1 MKHFFYST
9 FVIACL
15 TTTAS
20 VPAAQAKQPAVCSNA
35 TLNGTYGFYSFGV
48 AIPNT
53 PRVNL
58 GRETYDGNGNFVTS
72 LIFNQG
78 GVVTRVGNN
87 PGSYLVNPDCT
98 GTSFA
103 MLGPLALTLHF
114 VIVDGGSQIDFLAGA
129 NPAVLAFVGVR
140 KKLFANGDRACNN
153 EILNG
158 TYGFYSAGNIV
169 PAGIE
174 RLTVGTETYD
184 GHGMFSDHFTVNTG
198 GALSDHDNA
207 GSYTVN
213 QNCFGQIVTPLG
225 SIILTIDFIVV
236 ADAREVDFIVSSND
250 QSLVLWGVR
259 TKQDT
264 SD

>member
-9 FVIACL
+9 FVLACL
-15 TTTAS
+15 AGVAA
-20 VPAAQAKQPAVCSNA
+20 VPAAHAKKPAVCSNA
-35 TLNGTYGFYSFGV
+35 TLNGAYGFYSFGIV
-48 AIPNT
+48 TPNT

-72 LIFNQG
+72 LVFNQG
-78 GVVTRVGNN
+78 GVVTRVNNN

-103 MLGPLALTLHF
+103 MLGPLSLTLHF
-114 VIVDGGSQIDFLAGA
+114 VIVDDGNQIDFLGGS
-129 NPAVLAFVGVR
+129 NPVAIAFVGVR
-140 KKLFANGDRACNN
+140 KKLFAAGDRACNT

-158 TYGFYSAGNIV
+158 TYGFYSAGTIV

-184 GHGMFSDHFTVNTG
+184 GHGMFADQFTVNTG
-198 GALSDHDNA
+198 GVLSDHTNA
-207 GSYTVN
+207 GAYTVD

-225 SIILTIDFIVV
+225 SIVLTIDFIVV
-236 ADAREVDFIVSSND
+236 NDANEVDFIVSSND